1 MKTIFSKL
9 ILTANP
15 VALAAIAAACYVSA
29 TFAMKTFSLNAS
41 VAAVVF
47 IFAFMA
53 TGIAVEIVAMGR
65 EQLGILYI
73 LILGLEVL
81 LVVLVSVFLLG
92 ESYTK
97 KDIFGLLFLGA
108 GILTLIDRT

>member
-1 MKTIFSKL
+1 MNKL
-9 ILTANP
+9 IFGANP
-15 VALAAIAAACYVSA
+15 VALAVIAAACYVSA

-41 VAAVVF
+41 VAAALV
-47 IFAFMA
+47 IFGFMA
-53 TGIAVEIVAMGR
+53 TGISVEIIAMGR

-97 KDIFGLLFLGA
+97 KDVFGLLFIGA
-108 GILTLIDRT
+108 GILALIDRT